1 MTVKGAQLH
10 RAVMSLF
17 KSLFS
22 SFYRNQGNIKSD
34 TQQQSH
40 VILVLIL
47 QHTKLI
53 SSDKT
58 HAESFLGISSN
69 SPQMDTAVL
78 AVKEGYLL
86 LTKYIF
92 SYVIFFAEGNCVA
105 FKLHACEYLFTNT
118 AMHTGG
124 IQ

>member
-1 MTVKGAQLH
+1 MH
-10 RAVMSLF
+10 RAVMSLL

-22 SFYRNQGNIKSD
+22 CLYRNQGNIKSD

-40 VILVLIL
+40 VVLVLIL
-47 QHTKLI
+47 QHSKLI

-58 HAESFLGISSN
+58 HAGSFLGISSN
-69 SPQMDTAVL
+69 SPQMDIAVL

-92 SYVIFFAEGNCVA
+92 SYVIFFAEGKCVA
-105 FKLHACEYLFTNT
+105 CKLHACAYLFTVLY
-118 AMHTGG
+118 AMHIGG
-124 IQ
+124 MQ